1 MRGRYG
7 PSYCASLRLW
17 PHDISNMA
25 LQLFW
30 INCNCEIQNWIIPMT
45 ITPTERTRVKR
56 LNKRAVYDEA
66 TVHAILDAQHMCTV
80 GYVFKGAPY
89 VTPTLQWREGNHI
102 YWHGSAASR
111 MLEACE
117 ETQVCVNVTLF
128 DGMVMARSAFNHSC
142 NYRSVM
148 AFGPAHKVMHSDDKE
163 ARIKAMV
170 DQLFPERWDM
180 LRPMSTTEL
189 KATTILGLELNEV
202 SAKVRNGP
210 PGDDEEDY
218 ALPIWAG
225 VIPLQTVAMFAVD
238 DPRLIAGLV
247 PPAHVA
253 AFKIG

>member
-1 MRGRYG
+1 M
-7 PSYCASLRLW
+7 SVA
-17 PHDISNMA
+17 
-25 LQLFW
+25 
-30 INCNCEIQNWIIPMT
+30 
-45 ITPTERTRVKR
+45 PTERTRVKR
-56 LNKRAVYDEA
+56 LNKRALYDAE
-66 TVHAILDAQHMCTV
+66 TVHAILDAQPMCTV

-148 AFGPAHKVMHSDDKE
+148 AFGTAYKVLHRDDRE
-163 ARIKAMV
+163 ARLKAMV
-170 DQLFPERWDM
+170 DQLFPGRWDM
-180 LRPMSTTEL
+180 LRTMQEKEL

-202 SAKVRNGP
+202 SAKVRSGP

-225 VIPLQTVAMFAVD
+225 IIPLHTVASPAID
-238 DPRLIAGLV
+238 DPRLLAGMV
-247 PPAHVA
+247 APEHVGK
-253 AFKIG
+253 FRIG